1 MKAAGFGRIVL
12 LSSRGALGLATRTAY
27 AATKAGMLGMA
38 RTWALELAPHGIT
51 VNVVAPGPVQTDMFH
66 GVIPVGDPKVAQI
79 AASIPVKR
87 LGQPADVAHA
97 VRFFCRRGGR
107 LRHRPG
113 VVRVRW
119 HQRREPDPMKIAVLG
134 GGHGCYA
141 AAADLSDAGHE
152 VRLWRRDAAAL
163 APVQSGGIRMKDQ
176 KGPRDVRIALASGD
190 IGAVLRGA
198 ELVLI
203 PSPAIAQDDI
213 ARAMAPHL
221 VDGQVVFLPPGTFG
235 SVTMDRI
242 VRASG
247 NAAEVTYAETGTLP
261 WLTRK
266 HGAAEVAI
274 TMRAIHLPTGVY
286 PQARSAHALA
296 VIGQAFPGVIE
307 DCGDA
312 LSGALMN
319 AGPIIHPPL
328 ILMNAAPLQHF
339 ERWDIHNEGT
349 QPAVRAVTSAL
360 DAERM
365 ATREAL
371 GYGAPHFPLADHY
384 ENDRWMYGDAHK
396 KLTDSGDWR
405 ERIDLHT
412 HRYMLE
418 DTVLG
423 LAFLC
428 SVARYAG
435 VDAPVAHGLLALAG
449 AILGRDL
456 RQGPRTF
463 DALGL
468 AALPR
473 ATLQARLQAG
483 GL

>member
-1 MKAAGFGRIVL
+1 
-12 LSSRGALGLATRTAY
+12 
-27 AATKAGMLGMA
+27 
-38 RTWALELAPHGIT
+38 
-51 VNVVAPGPVQTDMFH
+51 
-66 GVIPVGDPKVAQI
+66 
-79 AASIPVKR
+79 
-87 LGQPADVAHA
+87 
-97 VRFFCRRGGR
+97 
-107 LRHRPG
+107 
-113 VVRVRW
+113 
-119 HQRREPDPMKIAVLG
+119 MKIAVLG

-163 APVQSGGIRMKDQ
+163 APVQAGGIRMKDQ
-176 KGPRDVRIALASGD
+176 KGARDVRIALASGD
-190 IGAVLRGA
+190 IGQALKGA

-221 VDGQVVFLPPGTFG
+221 VDGQVVYLPPGTFG
-235 SVTMDRI
+235 SFTMDRI
-242 VRASG
+242 VRAAG
-247 NAAEVTYAETGTLP
+247 NPAEVTYAETGTLP
-261 WLTRK
+261 WLARK
-266 HGAAEVAI
+266 HGEAEVAI
-274 TMRAIHLPTGVY
+274 TIRAIHLPTGVY
-286 PQARSAHALA
+286 PQSRSAHALA
-296 VIGQAFPGVIE
+296 VISKAFPGVIE

-349 QPAVRAVTSAL
+349 QPAVRAVTTAL

-365 ATREAL
+365 AIREAL
-371 GYGAPHFPLADHY
+371 GYGTPHFPLADHY
-384 ENDRWMYGDAHK
+384 HNDRWMYGDAHK

-418 DTVLG
+418 DTALG

-435 VDAPVAHGLLALAG
+435 VDAPVAHGLLAQAG

-456 RQGPRTF
+456 RKGPRTL
-463 DALGL
+463 DTLGL
-468 AALPR
+468 AALTR
-473 ATLQARLQAG
+473 AELQALLRAG
-483 GL
+483 VA